1 MKLLT
6 VPASRGVSWML
17 GGFQVFARQP
27 LAYTA
32 LFMAFLFGLM
42 LLSSLPGVGALLALV
57 LVPAA
62 NVGFVLASEA
72 ALAGRVPS
80 PALLV
85 AALRG
90 ARPRVVVMLQL
101 GLAYA
106 MAALLAMWL
115 IELVDPDFDASLG
128 AFVKR
133 TQGATEPQLPD
144 SGVQSGL
151 LLRLL
156 LTLPVTLLFW
166 HAPVVVYRSNVG
178 VAQALF
184 ASVMACWRNR
194 GAFAM
199 YGLAWTVLPALLSIV
214 LVAFFS
220 LIGQPQLAVLPLVP
234 LLLMGSTAFYA
245 SLHFTVADCFDFG
258 EPPTQT
264 QTQTV

>member
-32 LFMAFLFGLM
+32 LFMVFLFGLM
-42 LLSSLPGVGALLALV
+42 LLISLPSIGALLALV

-72 ALAGRVPS
+72 VQAGRVPS

-90 ARPRVVVMLQL
+90 ARPRTVVMLQL

-106 MAALLAMWL
+106 MAALVAMWL
-115 IELVDPDFDASLG
+115 IERVDPGFDANLA
-128 AFVKR
+128 AFVKQ
-133 TQGATEPQLPD
+133 TQGAKEAQLPD
-144 SGVQSGL
+144 GNLQSGL

-156 LTLPVTLLFW
+156 LPLPVTLLFW
-166 HAPVVVYRSNVG
+166 HAPVVAHRSNVG

-184 ASVMACWRNR
+184 ASVVACWRNR
-194 GAFAM
+194 GAFAL
-199 YGLAWTVLPALLSIV
+199 YGLTWTVLPALLGLV
-214 LVAFFS
+214 LLAFFA
-220 LIGQPQLAVLPLVP
+220 LIGLPQLAVLPMVP
-234 LLLMGSTAFYA
+234 LLLMCSTAFYA
-245 SLHFTVADCFDFG
+245 SLYFSVADCFDFG
-258 EPPTQT
+258 EPPEP
-264 QTQTV
+264 VV

>member
-27 LAYTA
+27 LATTA
-32 LFMAFLFGLM
+32 MFMAFLFGLM
-42 LLSSLPGVGALLALV
+42 LLSSLPGVGPLLALV

-62 NVGFVLASEA
+62 SVGFVLASEA
-72 ALAGRVPS
+72 VVAGRVPS
-80 PALLV
+80 PALLA

-90 ARPRVVVMLQL
+90 ARSRTVVMLQL

-115 IELVDPDFDASLG
+115 VDLADPGFRASAA
-128 AFVKR
+128 AFVER
-133 TQGATEPQLPD
+133 AQGATEPQLPD
-144 SGVQSGL
+144 SSMQRGMV
-151 LLRLL
+151 LRLL

-184 ASVMACWRNR
+184 ASVVACWRNR

-199 YGLAWTVLPALLSIV
+199 YGLAWAVLPALLALV

-234 LLLMGSTAFYA
+234 LLLMCSTAFYA

-258 EPPTQT
+258 EPSAPEA
-264 QTQTV
+264 

>member
-27 LAYTA
+27 LAYMA
-32 LFMAFLFGLM
+32 LFMAFLFGL
-42 LLSSLPGVGALLALV
+42 LLLISLPGVGGLLALV

-72 ALAGRVPS
+72 VVAGRMPS

-85 AALRG
+85 AALR
-90 ARPRVVVMLQL
+90 RSRSRVAVMLQL

-115 IELVDPDFDASLG
+115 IDLADPGFDTSLG
-128 AFVKR
+128 AFLER
-133 TQGATEPQLPD
+133 TQGATEPQWPD

-156 LTLPVTLLFW
+156 LPLPVTLLFW
-166 HAPVVVYRSNVG
+166 HAPVVVHRSHVG

-199 YGLAWTVLPALLSIV
+199 YGLAWAVLPALLALV
-214 LVAFFS
+214 LMAFFS

-234 LLLMGSTAFYA
+234 LLLMCATAFYA

-258 EPPTQT
+258 EPPLQAA
-264 QTQTV
+264 

>member
-42 LLSSLPGVGALLALV
+42 LLISLPGIGALLALV

-72 ALAGRVPS
+72 VQGGRVPS

-90 ARPRVVVMLQL
+90 PRPRTVVMLQL

-106 MAALLAMWL
+106 MAALVAMWL
-115 IELVDPDFDASLG
+115 IDLIDPDFDASL
-128 AFVKR
+128 AEFVKQA
-133 TQGATEPQLPD
+133 QGGKEAQLPD
-144 SGVQSGL
+144 AGVQSGL

-156 LTLPVTLLFW
+156 LPLPVTLLFW
-166 HAPVVVYRSNVG
+166 HAPVVVHRSNVG

-184 ASVMACWRNR
+184 ASVVACWRNR
-194 GAFAM
+194 GAFVL
-199 YGLAWTVLPALLSIV
+199 YGLAWGVLPALFGLV
-214 LVAFFS
+214 LLTFFS

-234 LLLMGSTAFYA
+234 LLLMCSTAFYA
-245 SLHFTVADCFDFG
+245 SLHFTVADCFEFDA
-258 EPPTQT
+258 PPAQAP
-264 QTQTV
+264 